1 MMIQEL
7 LNFYIFIKVWLHN
20 RFNQRASANEIQKG
34 LARDTMLRIVY
45 LNLYAFW
52 IVILGKWDSLT
63 STVVESSLR
72 ITVADE
78 NSSKTLDYKFKLYK
92 V

>member
-1 MMIQEL
+1 ME
-7 LNFYIFIKVWLHN
+7 
-20 RFNQRASANEIQKG
+20 RE
-34 LARDTMLRIVY
+34 RDTTLRIVY

-78 NSSKTLDYKFKLYK
+78 NSFQTLDYKLKLYIQKLSICIILWNK
-92 V
+92 VEGK